1 MLLANVLQPLIDA
14 EEWLLET
21 LHGVG
26 LGWGLAIVALTV
38 LVRLATVPL
47 TVRQFRAQQRLAEH
61 APAFK
66 RLREKHGGDAQRL
79 RKETTAYYREH
90 KVNPLGALGPALLQF
105 PVFISLYYLMRQDV
119 QSGLF
124 EHASFLFIPDLTSRP
139 HGTVLIV
146 LIVGYTASQL
156 IASAIATRTL
166 EGGHRKVALALP
178 LVFVG
183 VATRFPAGLLVYW
196 ITSSL
201 WNVGQQLLLWR
212 AKARLALVELAPGVE
227 VDLGPPGG
235 EPPSR
240 SKPHPRSKKKRRS
253 RRGAAASK
261 HR

>member
-1 MLLANVLQPLIDA
+1 MLIANVLQPLIDA
-14 EEWLLET
+14 EEWILET
-21 LHGVG
+21 LHGIG
-26 LGWGLAIVALTV
+26 LEWGLAIVALTV

-66 RLREKHGGDAQRL
+66 RLREKHGGDIQRL
-79 RKETTAYYREH
+79 REETTAYYREH
-90 KVNPLGALGPALLQF
+90 KVNPLGAFGPVLLQF
-105 PVFISLYYLMRQDV
+105 PVFVSLYYLMRQDV

-124 EHASFLFIPDLTSRP
+124 EHASFLFIPDLTTRP

-146 LIVGYTASQL
+146 LILGYTASQ
-156 IASAIATRTL
+156 ITASAIATRTL

-201 WNVGQQLLLWR
+201 WNVGQQLVLWR
-212 AKARLALVELAPGVE
+212 AKARLALVEVAPAVAVEPAPG
-227 VDLGPPGG
+227 
-235 EPPSR
+235 PSPTR
-240 SKPHPRSKKKRRS
+240 SSPHPRSKKKRRS
-253 RRGAAASK
+253 RRAAAASK
-261 HR
+261 RR

>member
-1 MLLANVLQPLIDA
+1 MLFANVLQPLIDA
-14 EEWLLET
+14 EEWILET

-26 LGWGLAIVALTV
+26 LEWGLAIVALTI

-66 RLREKHGGDAQRL
+66 RIREKHGADVKRL
-79 RKETTAYYREH
+79 REETAAYYREH
-90 KVNPLGALGPALLQF
+90 KVNPLGALGPTLLQI
-105 PVFISLYYLMRQDV
+105 PIFISLYYLMRQDV

-124 EHASFLFIPDLTSRP
+124 EHAGFLFIPDLTARP
-139 HGTVLIV
+139 HGAVLVVLI
-146 LIVGYTASQL
+146 LGYTVSQL
-156 IASAIATRTL
+156 VASAIATRTL

-178 LVFVG
+178 LLFVG

-201 WNVGQQLLLWR
+201 WNVGQQIALWR
-212 AKARLALVELAPGVE
+212 AKARIALVEVVPAVE
-227 VDLGPPGG
+227 VEPAPTPGAS
-235 EPPSR
+235 PTQR
-240 SKPHPRSKKKRRS
+240 RPHPRSKKKRRS

-261 HR
+261 RR